1 LLKIIY
7 MCPLTLSD
15 IQETGY
21 NSISLFLAYCQEN
34 AVSLSN
40 GLHRFFYMHNDQSK
54 FIDLPLTYEEL
65 KRAAKKEMLHEINQ
79 AGFDEFIN
87 LKRKIILDDAYHS
100 PLYKL
105 EYVPETND
113 CISQTAIY
121 LIHKDLLFQF
131 VKEETLQRA

>member
-1 LLKIIY
+1 